1 MNKWRCTRE
10 GEPGHGWEAV
20 HSRGAG
26 RWPSPPAW
34 HRWAARSPGN
44 RGTCSSIL
52 FLSHTNPLPQ
62 TSHRSLRSDGHR
74 ERGAWWIF
82 TSAKSVQ
89 DVSVW
94 MALKDILVVQ
104 GEGNSPMEMQ
114 SSTCWYSY
122 GWALGA
128 VVFFSCNAKERFTSS
143 WKPSDCKWPLR
154 SGQDSL
160 RVAKMTALSTVLQPG
175 GYITGKSIVFKN
187 WPLTA
192 ETGVFNYFCNR
203 PCFQNTTATNWFF
216 SRSIG
221 WVPQFFSAGF
231 YAVHLNEF
239 LGEK

>member
-1 MNKWRCTRE
+1 MDQGGRAGARMGSSPLTGSGTMALASSMTQMGCQVS
-10 GEPGHGWEAV
+10 WEQRYLLL
-20 HSRGAG
+20 H
-26 RWPSPPAW
+26 P
-34 HRWAARSPGN
+34 
-44 RGTCSSIL
+44 
-52 FLSHTNPLPQ
+52 LSLGHTNPLPQ

-89 DVSVW
+89 DVSVR

-216 SRSIG
+216 
-221 WVPQFFSAGF
+221 F
-231 YAVHLNEF
+231 
-239 LGEK
+239 